1 MPPSPEIVDMT
12 SDYSAKY
19 RAVPEELAQLRT
31 DLRPFLSEVLHDA
44 DTEYDVLVACS
55 EAVANAI
62 EHPLDRTDPLIA
74 VEAHCD
80 GDELVISVRDSG
92 HWRLARTAAE
102 LERGRGLVLMNG
114 LTQLS
119 IETHDHG
126 TTVILRAPLSA

>member
-1 MPPSPEIVDMT
+1 
-12 SDYSAKY
+12 
-19 RAVPEELAQLRT
+19 LAQLRT

-44 DTEYDVLVACS
+44 AAEYDMLVACS

-62 EHPLDRTDPLIA
+62 EHPLDRRDPLIA
-74 VEAHCD
+74 VDAHCD
-80 GDELVISVRDSG
+80 GEELVISVRDSG
-92 HWRLARTAAE
+92 HWRLAHTATE

-126 TTVILRAPLSA
+126 TTVILRAPISA